1 MAVRMMAV
9 ARREGVVDGVMLG
22 GAVYDAMSMR
32 QCVAVGS
39 GMLAML
45 RRGV

>member
-22 GAVYDAMSMR
+22 GAVYDAMSMG
-32 QCVAVGS
+32 QCVAVGE
-39 GMLAML
+39 AAACW
-45 RRGV
+45 RC